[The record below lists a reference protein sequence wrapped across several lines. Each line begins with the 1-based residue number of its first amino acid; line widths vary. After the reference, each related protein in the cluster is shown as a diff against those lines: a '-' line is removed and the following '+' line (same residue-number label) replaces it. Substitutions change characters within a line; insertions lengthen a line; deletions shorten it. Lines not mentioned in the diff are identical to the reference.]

1 MCAVST
7 FPRVPLLLLL
17 SIVLKRQTSPI
28 SYKEHKPEIQ
38 RNQECTIKAQS
49 LPSPDCP
56 RAPQSPGSSG
66 SWRRHHFLAY
76 SGIKYVHTRVS
87 KVWRPTLPRGKVGR
101 EGTTGVTRLGG
112 AVKGGPK
119 AALNILFSLEGVMA
133 DAQGLGFPLPYL
145 GGCQNQESS
154 LWNLRKTWGFPEI
167 V

>member
-1 MCAVST
+1 MWTVST
-7 FPRVPLLLLL
+7 FPRVHLLLLL
-17 SIVLKRQTSPI
+17 SIVLKRQTNPI

-38 RNQECTIKAQS
+38 RNQVYNKSTVTSQ
-49 LPSPDCP
+49 P
-56 RAPQSPGSSG
+56 RLSQSPGSSG

-101 EGTTGVTRLGG
+101 ESTTGVTRLGG

-145 GGCQNQESS
+145 GGRD
-154 LWNLRKTWGFPEI
+154 LYVKIRRARFGT
-167 V
+167 